1 MEFPPGFQSYRP
13 VHWSPDQEA
22 RIGSSRPKLNKDT
35 FFKNLEGA
43 GIQFY
48 EELYAFLEENNFKV
62 LFGTKGFSLRI
73 PVEGKEVKILEGYSS
88 IAARGQHLVSYR
100 GDIKNMANGGDD
112 IVEGY
117 IQDILKIDDFES
129 VNDGFVFRIL

>member
-1 MEFPPGFQSYRP
+1 
-13 VHWSPDQEA
+13 
-22 RIGSSRPKLNKDT
+22 
-35 FFKNLEGA
+35 
-43 GIQFY
+43 
-48 EELYAFLEENNFKV
+48 
-62 LFGTKGFSLRI
+62 
-73 PVEGKEVKILEGYSS
+73 
-88 IAARGQHLVSYR
+88 LVSYR